1 MNVYHVT
8 HCACV
13 LVTSQAVNAMLA
25 ALPGHLQ
32 GLPKGHKGAA
42 VGSRTSRASMGGP
55 GLTVGAEVGQRDTE
69 KGKGEGVYDGL
80 PPYDENTSSGSGKA
94 PVLRQSARVKQY
106 TTKSAVSVSGPRLAP
121 IFEDSCAL
129 LSPDNKDKEGSMAMM
144 ENPIA
149 MQRRSSLKPSF
160 LATGKEATYVPNLL
174 EDDLGGLQSNA
185 WMTI

>member
-1 MNVYHVT
+1 MHVYHVT
-8 HCACV
+8 QCAF
-13 LVTSQAVNAMLA
+13 VTSQAVNAMLA

-42 VGSRTSRASMGGP
+42 VGSRTSRASMGSP
-55 GLTVGAEVGQRDTE
+55 GLTVGAEVGQRDTD
-69 KGKGEGVYDGL
+69 KGKGEGVCDGL
-80 PPYDENTSSGSGKA
+80 PPNDENTSSGSGKA

-106 TTKSAVSVSGPRLAP
+106 ATKSAVSVSGPRLAP
-121 IFEDSCAL
+121 IFEDSSAL

-149 MQRRSSLKPSF
+149 RQRRSSLKPSF